1 MAIKINI
8 FYPTVQQ
15 CLDNRDSVEVDGST
29 VGECLDDLVR
39 QFPAVGKWIF
49 DERHQ
54 LLKPVFV
61 YVNAESTYK
70 VDLARPVKSKD
81 ELILAVLVTGG

>member
-8 FYPTVQQ
+8 FYPMVQQ
-15 CLDNRDSVEVDGST
+15 ILDNRDSVEVNGST

-39 QFPAVGKWIF
+39 QYPEAGKWIF

-61 YVNAESTYK
+61 YVNAESIYK
-70 VDLARPVKSKD
+70 VSLSKPVSSKD
-81 ELILAVLVTGG
+81 QLILAVLVTGG

>member
-8 FYPTVQQ
+8 FYPAVQEY
-15 CLDNRDSVEVDGST
+15 LGNRDSVEVNGTT

-39 QFPAVGKWIF
+39 QYPEAGKWILN
-49 DERHQ
+49 DKHQ

-61 YVNAESTYK
+61 YVNAESAYK
-70 VDLARPVKSKD
+70 VDLSRPVTSKD
-81 ELILAVLVTGG
+81 QLILAVLVTGG